1 MGKKIRNE
9 GDDPLWRDVAARRA
23 RTTNA
28 EGIIEV
34 EPDVL
39 AHLNGGPTA
48 LSPSDID
55 RLMRNTGWTVDLVRF
70 GNPKALD
77 QIL

>member
-1 MGKKIRNE
+1 MGKKNPMKVMIHC
-9 GDDPLWRDVAARRA
+9 GGTSLPDVP
-23 RTTNA
+23 TTNA

-34 EPDVL
+34 EAGRA

-48 LSPSDID
+48 LSPTDID

-77 QIL
+77 QIVR